1 MMMREKLNKPI
12 NISVILVFSL
22 ALILAVM
29 RQLPFSAGI
38 LVGASWL
45 MANFLLTINLL
56 EIAVL
61 ERTSKKLLLLLLI
74 KFPVLYLL
82 GLLIILRK
90 LFPVASLLTG
100 MSLIILVLGVSGIWP
115 AKQKSGT
122 SCQI

>member
-12 NISVILVFSL
+12 NISVILVFGL
-22 ALILAVM
+22 AFLLAITGN
-29 RQLPFSAGI
+29 LSFSAGI

-61 ERTSKKLLLLLLI
+61 KRASKKLLLFLLV

-82 GLLIILRK
+82 GFLIIIRK

-100 MSLIILVLGVSGIWP
+100 MSLIILVLGVCGIWP
-115 AKQKSGT
+115 SKQKPGT

>member
-61 ERTSKKLLLLLLI
+61 KRTSKKLLLLLLI

>member
-12 NISVILVFSL
+12 NISVILVFGL
-22 ALILAVM
+22 AFIFALKGNLS
-29 RQLPFSAGI
+29 FSAGI

-61 ERTSKKLLLLLLI
+61 KRASKKLLLFLLV

-82 GLLIILRK
+82 GFLIIARK

-100 MSLIILVLGVSGIWP
+100 MSLIILVLGVCGIWP
-115 AKQKSGT
+115 SKQKPGT

>member
-12 NISVILVFSL
+12 NLSIILVFGL
-22 ALILAVM
+22 AIILAFTGN
-29 RQLPFSAGI
+29 LPFSAGI

-61 ERTSKKLLLLLLI
+61 KRASKKLLLFLLV

-82 GLLIILRK
+82 GFLIIARK

-100 MSLIILVLGVSGIWP
+100 MSLIILVLGASSIWP
-115 AKQKSGT
+115 SKQKPGT